1 MADSIRFSRDV
12 PVRHSVDVCVVG
24 AGPGGIAAAVFA
36 ARSGARTMILD
47 AHTMPGG
54 MSTAGRVPVLM
65 NCSDGV
71 NFLPAGFGS
80 EVLTAMTD
88 AAKKLEFEKSLY
100 AIDAEQLKFIYEQF
114 LTGAGV
120 DILYYSRLADVSVAD
135 GRISH
140 AVFAAPSGLFAVAAR
155 VFIDGTGDGTL
166 AAWAGAPF
174 ETGGDKG
181 EVMPS
186 TLCSLWTGF
195 DWDAYRKGGAFS
207 HNEDPMLKKLEAAF
221 REGVLKDNDY
231 HHTGLCRCAEHLAG
245 GNITHVFDVDGTD
258 EVSLTRGLVENRRK
272 LRDYEAFYRKYID
285 GFGNARI
292 ADSGSLLGV
301 RESRRITGDYV
312 LNYEDYLAR
321 RTFDDEI
328 GRYNFPVDIHPAAPG
343 RAGLE
348 AHKKFHHANFMGK
361 GESYGIPYR
370 ILLPLGLGNLLTCGR
385 CVSTDRNVFASLRVI
400 PGAWITGQAAGAAAA
415 LALRKGDTPRAVDPG
430 ELRDLL
436 RKRGAFF
443 R

>member
-1 MADSIRFSRDV
+1 
-12 PVRHSVDVCVVG
+12 
-24 AGPGGIAAAVFA
+24 
-36 ARSGARTMILD
+36 
-47 AHTMPGG
+47 
-54 MSTAGRVPVLM
+54 M

-71 NFLPAGFGS
+71 NFLPAGFGY

-88 AAKKLEFEKSLY
+88 AAKKLGFEKSLY

-120 DILYYSRLADVSVAD
+120 DILYYSRLADVSVDD

-155 VFIDGTGDGTL
+155 VFVDGTGDGTL

-207 HNEDPMLKKLEAAF
+207 HNEEPMLKKLEAAF
-221 REGVLKDNDY
+221 REGMLKDNDY
-231 HHTGLCRCAEHLAG
+231 HHTGLCRYAEHLAG
-245 GNITHVFDVDGTD
+245 GNISHVFDVDGTD
-258 EVSLTRGLVENRRK
+258 EVSLTRGLIENRRK

-285 GFGNARI
+285 GFDNARI

-370 ILLPLGLGNLLTCGR
+370 ILLPLKVQNLLTCGR

-415 LALRKGDTPRAVDPG
+415 LALKNSDTPRSVDPG
-430 ELRDLL
+430 ELRSVL
-436 RKRGAFF
+436 KKQGAFF